1 MNTVGK
7 SGANA
12 YNQVSVQTSISEASP
27 HRLIQMLIDAAID
40 KIAVAKGLMLNK
52 KIAEKGKTISLAVA
66 IIDSLRVSL
75 DKSQDSEIANNLEM
89 LYEYMNRRLT
99 EANLRNDPEILDE
112 VSNLLKPIKEAWDA
126 IPEEIRQKHKDGLL
140 DPGNANKA
148 TAS

>member
-7 SGANA
+7 TGANA
-12 YNQVSVQTSISEASP
+12 YNQVSVQTSIHEASP

-40 KIAVAKGLMLNK
+40 KISVAKGLMINR

-66 IIDSLRVSL
+66 IIDSLRASL
-75 DKSQDSEIANNLEM
+75 DKSQGGEIASNLEM

-99 EANLRNDPEILDE
+99 EANLKNDPAILDE

-126 IPEEIRQKHKDGLL
+126 IPEDIREKHKQGSLNSTDS
-140 DPGNANKA
+140 PKA